1 MLVRCEMGDPW
12 AQTDA
17 QAKEPKYST
26 GFPTKRGR
34 APDQTEAFKLLAAC
48 SDDDD
53 KHEEANIETIEHEV
67 NVRGCSANGDRTQ
80 RFSPPLHLAI
90 GRGGFV
96 SIVTKVLDLGAD
108 PNLADRFDS
117 KRRPLHI
124 ACSAADAA
132 IVALLLEVGARR
144 GPLSLGL
151 VFRARGRELTRWRA
165 SLPTTARSGPE
176 PD

>member
-1 MLVRCEMGDPW
+1 MSDC
-12 AQTDA
+12 

-53 KHEEANIETIEHEV
+53 KHEEANLEMIEQEIS
-67 NVRGCSANGDRTQ
+67 VRGCSANGDRTQ

-90 GRGGFV
+90 GRGGFM

-132 IVALLLEVGARR
+132 IVALLLEVGGVER
-144 GPLSLGL
+144 PSLSL
-151 VFRARGRELTRWRA
+151 VEA
-165 SLPTTARSGPE
+165 
-176 PD
+176 

>member
-1 MLVRCEMGDPW
+1 MGDC
-12 AQTDA
+12 

-53 KHEEANIETIEHEV
+53 KHEEANLEMIEQEIS
-67 NVRGCSANGDRTQ
+67 VRGCSANGDRTQ

-90 GRGGFV
+90 GRGGFM

-124 ACSAADAA
+124 ACSAADKA
-132 IVALLLEVGARR
+132 IVALLLEVGSVER
-144 GPLSLGL
+144 PSLSLVEAL
-151 VFRARGRELTRWRA
+151 LCSRGRALTNKRA
-165 SLPTTARSGPE
+165 SLVAISTARS
-176 PD
+176 